1 MKEKLKTV
9 IVDNIFI
16 NIGLILLAVS
26 LVIFLIPAKIASGGV
41 SGLATIVFYKFH
53 ITPGITMLIL
63 NIPIFIAGIISFGKT
78 YGIKT
83 LYSMIALSI
92 YTDLFGITVGFNGIT
107 DNILLASLYGGIIAG
122 VGIGVVM
129 YFGGSTGGTDI
140 VAQILN
146 KYSKIPIGYSLMV
159 VDAFVLCCAAAVFGA
174 EPALYAII
182 ALFSTGKMIDMVL
195 KGINHTKVAYIISD
209 KYNEIREIILYDIN
223 RGGTSLNATG
233 LFTQNNKKV
242 IMTVIKNREIHE
254 LRENIKLID
263 PDAFVIITDAHEVL
277 GEGFKKI

>member
-1 MKEKLKTV
+1 MKEKLKSV

-16 NIGLILLAVS
+16 NLGLIMLAVS
-26 LVIFLIPAKIASGGV
+26 LVIFLIPAKIAPGGV
-41 SGLATIVFYKFH
+41 SGIATIVYYKFH
-53 ITPGITMLIL
+53 ITPGVTMLIL
-63 NIPIFIAGIISFGKT
+63 NIPIFIAGIFSFGKS
-78 YGIKT
+78 YGVKT
-83 LYSMIALSI
+83 LYSMVALSL
-92 YTDLFGITVGFNGIT
+92 YTDFIGFLFGFKGIT
-107 DNILLASLYGGIIAG
+107 SNILLSSLYGGILAGMG
-122 VGIGVVM
+122 VGIVM

-159 VDAFVLCCAAAVFGA
+159 VDAFVLCSAAVVFGA

-209 KYNEIREIILYDIN
+209 KYSEIRELILYDIN
-223 RGGTSLNATG
+223 RGGTSLNASG
-233 LFTQNNKKV
+233 LFTQNEKKV
-242 IMTVIKNREIHE
+242 IMTVIKNREIHD
-254 LRENIKLID
+254 LRESIKTID
-263 PDAFVIITDAHEVL
+263 PDAFIIITDAHEVL